1 MRGGCKNNWGG
12 CSQLLGTDGVHKQ
25 LMAALRD
32 SDQLAGFDSVSCRID
47 LDGCVEWQQCVFCA
61 VHGGYGFSKQCGK
74 SRILMVRP
82 TAIPQQGEHLACV

>member
-47 LDGCVEWQQCVFCA
+47 LDG
-61 VHGGYGFSKQCGK
+61 
-74 SRILMVRP
+74 
-82 TAIPQQGEHLACV
+82 